1 MSSEQPS
8 QSEEEIKE
16 YLNTYVMPSLL
27 PAVEALL
34 KEKGFFSCFLFHG
47 FIN

>member
-1 MSSEQPS
+1 MSSEQQS

-34 KEKGFFSCFLFHG
+34 KEKGFVFNSSF
-47 FIN
+47 